1 MSLPFSRVL
10 LRPVEVVIIIQHQ
23 TPDGMI
29 GKGEAPMPYDFERVE
44 KKWQQYWEEKK
55 VFQVE
60 SDPVRPKFYCL
71 EMFPYPSGALHM
83 GHLRN
88 YSIGD
93 LFSRFLWMKGWNV
106 LHPMGFDAF
115 GLPAENAALKYGV
128 HPKKWTWDNIEHMT
142 EQLKSMGCSYDWRR
156 RVETC
161 SPDYYRWT
169 QWIFLLF
176 LKNGLAYRKH
186 APVNWCESCQTVLAN
201 EQVIDGGH
209 CWRCGSVVTKRKL
222 EQWFLNITRYA
233 QELLDSLDNLPGWPE
248 KVKLMQRNWIGRSEG
263 VRLTFPVEGMEK
275 GLETFTTRFDTIYG
289 VTFLALAPEHPMVEE
304 IAVLSPNG
312 EEIRRF
318 VRETIQKSEI
328 ERTAVGGEKNGVD
341 TGFKAINPVTG
352 EKVPI
357 WVSNY
362 ILIEYG
368 TGAIMGVPAH
378 DQRDFE
384 FARKYGLPVRVVIQ
398 PKEGSLDAETMT
410 QAYEEDGIQCNSAD
424 FDGLP
429 TRESIPRMALW
440 AEEIGVGSREVNF
453 RLRDW
458 LISRQRY
465 WGAPIPVV
473 YCEKCGIVPIPEDQL
488 PVLLPDVQV
497 LPGGKSPL
505 PETSE
510 WVNTAC
516 PCCGGPARR
525 ETDTMDTFICS
536 SWYFLRFTSP
546 WTKEGPFRNEDVN
559 YWMAVDQY
567 IGGIEHACLH
577 LIYARF
583 FTKVLSDLGYV
594 EAREPFTNLLTQGMV
609 IKDGSKMSKSKG
621 NVVDPDEIIRKYGA
635 DTARLFIL
643 FAAPPDKDLDWSEKG
658 VEGAHRFLRRVWRL
672 VEEGG
677 EPLCK
682 APRRRIPLSELSDK
696 NRRDLKRRIH
706 STIESVGRDIEK
718 ERQFNTAVARLME
731 LSNALSDFVPGDE
744 ADWILY
750 REGVETL
757 LLCLSPFTPHICE
770 ELWEMLGNGNCL
782 AAAAWPEVEADCL
795 EAESATIVMQVNGKV
810 REKIELP
817 AGLSVEELRE
827 RVFLDEGVRKRLE
840 GKEVLK
846 VIAVP
851 DRLVNVV
858 VKG

>member
-1 MSLPFSRVL
+1 
-10 LRPVEVVIIIQHQ
+10 
-23 TPDGMI
+23 MI
-29 GKGEAPMPYDFERVE
+29 GKGEAFMPYDFERVE
-44 KKWQQYWEEKK
+44 KKWQQHWEENR

-60 SDPVRPKFYCL
+60 CDPGKPKFYCL

-93 LFSRFLWMKGWNV
+93 LLSRFLWMKGWNV

-142 EQLKSMGCSYDWRR
+142 TQLKSMGCSYDWRR

-209 CWRCGSVVTKRKL
+209 CWRCGSLVTKRKL

-233 QELLDSLDNLPGWPE
+233 QELLDSLGHLPGWPE

-263 VRLTFPVEGMEK
+263 VRLSFPVDGMETS
-275 GLETFTTRFDTIYG
+275 LETFTTRFDTIYG
-289 VTFLALAPEHPMVEE
+289 VTFLALAPEHPLVEE
-304 IAVLSPNG
+304 LVRLSPKG
-312 EEIRRF
+312 DEIRKF
-318 VRETIQKSEI
+318 VAETLQKSEI
-328 ERTAVGGEKNGVD
+328 ERTAVGGEKNGID

-368 TGAIMGVPAH
+368 TGAIMGVAGH

-384 FARKYGLPVRVVIQ
+384 FARKYGIPVGVVIQ
-398 PKEGSLDAETMT
+398 PKEGNLDPETMT
-410 QAYEEDGIQCNSAD
+410 EAFEGDGIQCNSGD
-424 FDGLP
+424 FNGLP
-429 TRESIPRMALW
+429 TEESIPRMAAW
-440 AEEIGVGSREVNF
+440 AEEIGVGKREVNF

-505 PETSE
+505 PETEE
-510 WVNTAC
+510 WVNTDC
-516 PCCGGPARR
+516 PHCGGPARR

-536 SWYFLRFTSP
+536 SWYFLRFSSP
-546 WTKEGPFRNEDVN
+546 WTAEGPFKEEDVN

-677 EPLCK
+677 DALRQ
-682 APRRRIPLSELSDK
+682 APRRRIPLAEMAAKD
-696 NRRDLKRRIH
+696 RRDLKRRIH

-731 LSNALSDFVPGDE
+731 LSNALSDFTPQD
-744 ADWILY
+744 ATDWTLY
-750 REGVETL
+750 REGIETL

-770 ELWEMLGNGNCL
+770 ELWQYLGNQGCL
-782 AAAAWPEVEADCL
+782 AGASWPEVEADCL
-795 EAESATIVMQVNGKV
+795 EAESVTVVLQVNGKV

-817 AGLSVEELRE
+817 AGLGSEELKE
-827 RVFLDEGVRKRLE
+827 RVFSEELVKKRLE
-840 GKEVLK
+840 GKEILK
-846 VIAVP
+846 VISVP

>member
-1 MSLPFSRVL
+1 
-10 LRPVEVVIIIQHQ
+10 
-23 TPDGMI
+23 MI
-29 GKGEAPMPYDFERVE
+29 GKGEAFMPYDFERVE
-44 KKWQQYWEEKK
+44 KKWQQHWEENR

-60 SDPVRPKFYCL
+60 CDPGKPKFYCL

-93 LFSRFLWMKGWNV
+93 LLSRFLWMKGWNV

-142 EQLKSMGCSYDWRR
+142 TQLKSMGCSYDWRR

-209 CWRCGSVVTKRKL
+209 CWRCGSLVTKRKL

-233 QELLDSLDNLPGWPE
+233 QELLDSLGHLPGWPE

-263 VRLTFPVEGMEK
+263 VRLSFPVDGMETS
-275 GLETFTTRFDTIYG
+275 LETFTTRFDTIYG
-289 VTFLALAPEHPMVEE
+289 VTFLALAPEHPLVEE
-304 IAVLSPNG
+304 LVRLSPKG
-312 EEIRRF
+312 DEIRKF
-318 VRETIQKSEI
+318 VAETLQKSEI
-328 ERTAVGGEKNGVD
+328 ERTAVGGEKNGID

-368 TGAIMGVPAH
+368 TGAIMGVAGH

-384 FARKYGLPVRVVIQ
+384 FARKYGIPVGVVIQ
-398 PKEGSLDAETMT
+398 PKEGNLDPETMT
-410 QAYEEDGIQCNSAD
+410 EAFEGDGIQCNSGD
-424 FDGLP
+424 FNGLP
-429 TRESIPRMALW
+429 TEESIPRMAAW
-440 AEEIGVGSREVNF
+440 AEEIGVGKREVNF

-505 PETSE
+505 PETEE
-510 WVNTAC
+510 WVNTDC
-516 PCCGGPARR
+516 PHCGGPARR

-536 SWYFLRFTSP
+536 SWYFLRFSSP
-546 WTKEGPFRNEDVN
+546 WTAEGPFKEEDVN

-672 VEEGG
+672 GEEGG
-677 EPLCK
+677 DALRQ
-682 APRRRIPLSELSDK
+682 APRRRIPLAEMAAKD
-696 NRRDLKRRIH
+696 RRDLKRRIH

-731 LSNALSDFVPGDE
+731 LSNALSDFTPQD
-744 ADWILY
+744 ATDWTLY
-750 REGVETL
+750 REGIETL

-770 ELWEMLGNGNCL
+770 ELWQYLGNQGCL
-782 AAAAWPEVEADCL
+782 AGASWPEVEADCL
-795 EAESATIVMQVNGKV
+795 EAESVTVVLQVNGKV

-817 AGLSVEELRE
+817 AGLGSEELKE
-827 RVFLDEGVRKRLE
+827 RVFSEELVKKRLE
-840 GKEVLK
+840 GKEILK
-846 VIAVP
+846 VISVP

>member
-1 MSLPFSRVL
+1 
-10 LRPVEVVIIIQHQ
+10 
-23 TPDGMI
+23 MI
-29 GKGEAPMPYDFERVE
+29 GKGEAFMPYNFERVE
-44 KKWQQYWEEKK
+44 KKWQQYWEENR

-60 SDPVRPKFYCL
+60 RDPGKPKFYCL

-93 LFSRFLWMKGWNV
+93 LLSRFLWMKGWNV

-142 EQLKSMGCSYDWRR
+142 TQLKSMGCSYDWRR

-161 SPDYYRWT
+161 SADYYRWT

-209 CWRCGSVVTKRKL
+209 CWRCGSLVTKRKL

-233 QELLDSLDNLPGWPE
+233 QELLDSLGDLPGWPE

-263 VRLTFPVEGMEK
+263 VRLSFPVDGMETS
-275 GLETFTTRFDTIYG
+275 LETFTTRFDTIYG
-289 VTFLALAPEHPMVEE
+289 VTFLALAPEHPLVEE
-304 IAVLSPNG
+304 LVRLSLKG
-312 EEIRRF
+312 DEIRKF
-318 VRETIQKSEI
+318 VADTLQKSEI
-328 ERTAVGGEKNGVD
+328 ERTAVGGEKTGID

-357 WVSNY
+357 WISNY

-368 TGAIMGVPAH
+368 TGAIMGVAGH

-384 FARKYGLPVRVVIQ
+384 FARKYGIPVGVVIQ
-398 PKEGSLDAETMT
+398 PKEGNLDPETMT
-410 QAYEEDGIQCNSAD
+410 EAFEGEGVQCNSGD

-429 TRESIPRMALW
+429 TEESIPRMAAW
-440 AEEIGVGSREVNF
+440 AEEIGVGKREVNF

-505 PETSE
+505 PETEE
-510 WVNTAC
+510 WVNTTC
-516 PCCGGPARR
+516 PRCGGPARR

-536 SWYFLRFTSP
+536 SWYFLRFSSP
-546 WTKEGPFRNEDVN
+546 WTSEGPFKKEDVN

-594 EAREPFTNLLTQGMV
+594 EVREPFTNLLTQGMV

-677 EPLCK
+677 DALRQ
-682 APRRRIPLSELSDK
+682 APRRRIPLVELAAKD
-696 NRRDLKRRIH
+696 RRDLKRRIH

-731 LSNALSDFVPGDE
+731 LSNALSDFTPRD
-744 ADWILY
+744 ATDWILY
-750 REGVETL
+750 REGIETL

-770 ELWEMLGNGNCL
+770 ELWQGLGNQGCL
-782 AAAAWPEVEADCL
+782 AGAPWPEVEADCL
-795 EAESATIVMQVNGKV
+795 EAESVTIVLQVNGKV

-817 AGLSVEELRE
+817 AGLESEELKE
-827 RVFLDEGVRKRLE
+827 RIFSEEAVRKRLE
-840 GKEVLK
+840 GKEILK

>member
-1 MSLPFSRVL
+1 LFPVL
-10 LRPVEVVIIIQHQ
+10 LRPVKVVIIIQHQ
-23 TPDGMI
+23 VPDGMI
-29 GKGEAPMPYDFERVE
+29 GKGEAFMPYDFERVE
-44 KKWQQYWEEKK
+44 KKWQQYWEENR

-60 SDPVRPKFYCL
+60 CDPGKPKFYCL

-93 LFSRFLWMKGWNV
+93 LLSRFLWMKGWNV

-142 EQLKSMGCSYDWRR
+142 TQLKSMGCSYDWRR

-209 CWRCGSVVTKRKL
+209 CWRCGSLVTKRKL

-233 QELLDSLDNLPGWPE
+233 QELLDSLDDLPGWPE

-263 VRLTFPVEGMEK
+263 VRLTFPVDGMDT

-289 VTFLALAPEHPMVEE
+289 VTFLALAPEHPLVEE
-304 IAVLSPNG
+304 IIRRSPNG
-312 EEIRRF
+312 EEIRAF
-318 VRETIQKSEI
+318 VAETAQKSEI
-328 ERTAVGGEKNGVD
+328 ERTAVGGEKNGVN
-341 TGFKAINPVTG
+341 TGFEAINPVTA

-357 WVSNY
+357 WISNY

-384 FARKYGLPVRVVIQ
+384 FARKYDIPVRLVIQ
-398 PKEGSLDAETMT
+398 PREGTLDPETMT
-410 QAYEEDGIQCNSAD
+410 EAYEADGVQCNSAG

-429 TRESIPRMALW
+429 TEESIPRMALW
-440 AEEIGVGSREVNF
+440 AEETGVGGREVNF

-505 PETSE
+505 PETDE
-510 WVNTAC
+510 WVNTTC
-516 PCCGGPARR
+516 PHCGGAARR

-546 WTKEGPFRNEDVN
+546 WTNEGPFKREDVN

-594 EAREPFTNLLTQGMV
+594 KAREPFTNLLTQGMV

-677 EPLCK
+677 DSLRQ
-682 APRRRIPLSELSDK
+682 APRRRIPLVDLATKD
-696 NRRDLKRRIH
+696 RRDLKRRIH
-706 STIESVGRDIEK
+706 STIQSVGRDIEK

-731 LSNALSDFVPGDE
+731 LSNALSDFTPRETGD
-744 ADWILY
+744 WVLY
-750 REGVETL
+750 REGIETL
-757 LLCLSPFTPHICE
+757 LLCLSPFTPHLCE
-770 ELWEMLGNGNCL
+770 ELWEMLGNRDCL
-782 AAAAWPEVEADCL
+782 AGASWPEVEADCL
-795 EAESATIVMQVNGKV
+795 EAESVTIVLQVNGKV

-817 AGLSVEELRE
+817 AGLGSEELQE
-827 RVFLDEGVRKRLE
+827 RVFSEGNVQKRLE
-840 GKEVLK
+840 GKEIVK

>member
-1 MSLPFSRVL
+1 
-10 LRPVEVVIIIQHQ
+10 
-23 TPDGMI
+23 
-29 GKGEAPMPYDFERVE
+29 MPYDFERVE
-44 KKWQQYWEEKK
+44 KKWQQYWAENR
-55 VFQVE
+55 VFDVE
-60 SDPVRPKFYCL
+60 RDPGKPKFYCL

-93 LFSRFLWMKGWNV
+93 LLSRFLWMKGWNV

-142 EQLKSMGCSYDWRR
+142 AQLKSMGCSYDWRR

-161 SPDYYRWT
+161 APEYYRWT

-248 KVKLMQRNWIGRSEG
+248 RVKLMQRNWIGRSEG

-304 IAVLSPNG
+304 FARLSPNG
-312 EEIRRF
+312 EQIRAF
-318 VRETIQKSEI
+318 VKETVQKSEI
-328 ERTAVGGEKNGVD
+328 ERTAVGGEKKGVD
-341 TGFKAINPVTG
+341 TGFKAINPVNG
-352 EKVPI
+352 ERVPI

-384 FARKYGLPVRVVIQ
+384 FARKFGIPIRLVIQ
-398 PKEGSLDAETMT
+398 PEAGALDPETLSHAFEEG
-410 QAYEEDGIQCNSAD
+410 GIQCNSAS

-429 TRESIPRMALW
+429 TRESIPRMAQW
-440 AEEIGVGSREVNF
+440 AEETGIGKREVNY

-473 YCEKCGIVPIPEDQL
+473 YCEKCGIVPIPEEQL

-505 PETSE
+505 PETPE
-510 WVNTAC
+510 WVNTTC
-516 PCCGGPARR
+516 PACGGPAKR

-546 WTKEGPFRNEDVN
+546 WTQDGPFRGEDVN
-559 YWMAVDQY
+559 YWMPVDQY

-594 EAREPFTNLLTQGMV
+594 EVREPFTNLLTQGMV

-658 VEGAHRFLRRVWRL
+658 VEGTHRFLKRVWRL

-677 EPLCK
+677 ARLKE
-682 APRRRIPLSELSDK
+682 APRRRIPLAEIEERS
-696 NRRDLKRRIH
+696 RRDLKRRIH
-706 STIESVGRDIEK
+706 STIENVGRDIEK

-731 LSNALSDFVPGDE
+731 LSNDLSDFVPETDQ
-744 ADWILY
+744 DWILY
-750 REGVETL
+750 REGIETL
-757 LLCLSPFTPHICE
+757 LLCLSPFTPHLCE
-770 ELWEMLGNGNCL
+770 ELWEMLGNRDCL
-782 AAAAWPEVEADCL
+782 AKAAWPEVEADCL
-795 EAESATIVMQVNGKV
+795 EAESVTIVMQVNGKV

-817 AGLSVEELRE
+817 ASLSEEQLKE
-827 RVFLDEGVRKRLE
+827 RVLSHEAVRKRLE
-840 GKEVLK
+840 GKEILK
-846 VIAVP
+846 IIAVP